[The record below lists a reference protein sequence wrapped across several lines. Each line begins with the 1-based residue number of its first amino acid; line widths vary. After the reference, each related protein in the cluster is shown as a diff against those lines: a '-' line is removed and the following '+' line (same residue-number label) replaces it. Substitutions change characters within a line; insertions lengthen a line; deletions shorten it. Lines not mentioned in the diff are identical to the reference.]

1 MQVDLSILYAASK
14 TVSASAKWKFR
25 DSEWMVLV
33 VPLDIDGV
41 TVEGLSFRA
50 TAMRK
55 RPDEAVTFQLEYAP
69 PLGRAKGGPFARV
82 DWKPLRPH
90 NNKKIGPAEFHDIP
104 QTGSHHHDFWLNWRH
119 SEQAVRKGSV
129 DISIPI
135 VPEMS
140 FEEIVAFVGKEFR
153 ILNIN
158 SLPKPEW
165 SGMLF

>member
-25 DSEWMVLV
+25 DSEWMQLIA
-33 VPLDIDGV
+33 PLDIDGV

-55 RPDEAVTFQLEYAP
+55 RPDEAVSFQLEYSAQSP
-69 PLGRAKGGPFARV
+69 NSKSLPFARV
-82 DWKPLRPH
+82 EWKPLRPH
-90 NNKKIGPAEFHDIP
+90 RNKKIGPVELHNIP
-104 QTGSHHHDFWLNWRH
+104 QAGSHNHDFWLNWRH
-119 SEQAVRKGSV
+119 SEKAVRKGLL

-135 VPEMS
+135 LPEMS

-158 SLPKPEW
+158 LLPKPEW